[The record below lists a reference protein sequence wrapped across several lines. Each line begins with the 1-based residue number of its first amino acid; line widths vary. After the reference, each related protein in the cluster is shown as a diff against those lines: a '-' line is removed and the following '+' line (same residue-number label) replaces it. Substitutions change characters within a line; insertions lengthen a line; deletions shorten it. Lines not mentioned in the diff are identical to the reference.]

1 MIKKSHF
8 VIVYILL
15 AAAGLY
21 VNFHDDIT
29 VPVKR
34 SFEEFPLSVHGWRVV
49 SQGQFSE
56 RVLDKLKPTDYLS
69 RTYAGNDGRP
79 VSLYI
84 GYHGGGRE
92 GGGVHSPKHCL
103 PGSGWSEASSKRT
116 NLAVGG
122 KNINLVEAV
131 YQKGEDREL
140 FLYWFQVRGNSLSE
154 EFSLKL
160 SEITGSLLYRRT
172 DTSFVRISV
181 PVLGSLEQSVAVG
194 EQFIRDFYPVI
205 LQFLPS

>member
-49 SQGQFSE
+49 SQDRFSE
-56 RVLDKLKPTDYLS
+56 RVLDILKPTDYLS
-69 RTYAGNDGRP
+69 RTYAGSDGRP
-79 VSLYI
+79 INLYI

-116 NLAVGG
+116 RLAVGG
-122 KNINLVEAV
+122 TYINLIEAV
-131 YQKGEDREL
+131 YQKGEEREL
-140 FLYWFQVRGNSLSE
+140 FFYWFQVRDKTLSDE
-154 EFSLKL
+154 YSLKL
-160 SEITGSLLYRRT
+160 SEITGSMLYRRT
-172 DTSFVRISV
+172 DASFVRISV
-181 PVLGSLEQSVAVG
+181 PVQGSLEQSVADG
-194 EQFIRDFYPVI
+194 ERFVKDLYPVI